1 MFSGTR
7 QLFYVSNILYG
18 NMSTN
23 ISLATYANS
32 EYPDQAS
39 HNAVSDHDF
48 HCLLTEC
55 SIKI

>member
-7 QLFYVSNILYG
+7 QTFHVNNILYG

-23 ISLATYANS
+23 ISLATYAKS
-32 EYPDQAS
+32 ADPDQTP
-39 HNAVSDHDF
+39 HNAASDQDL
-48 HCLLTEC
+48 HCLLIEF